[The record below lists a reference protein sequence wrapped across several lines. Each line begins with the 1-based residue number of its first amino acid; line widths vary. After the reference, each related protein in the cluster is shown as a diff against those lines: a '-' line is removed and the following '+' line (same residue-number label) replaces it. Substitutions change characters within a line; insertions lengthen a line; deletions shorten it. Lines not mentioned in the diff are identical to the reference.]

1 MSFCVECNSIFQKVF
16 LMWHLGAK
24 QFKCHTYR
32 SLLADNINYN
42 DNLLQLNNR
51 KRFNFGNV
59 IIKLEHVIF
68 EKKNIYLCNQIPSKQ
83 QKNVQKTKNVR
94 ASVRK

>member
-1 MSFCVECNSIFQKVF
+1 MSLCVECNSIFQKAF

-83 QKNVQKTKNVR
+83 QKNVKKTKNVR

>member
-1 MSFCVECNSIFQKVF
+1 MSLCVECNSIFQKAF

-68 EKKNIYLCNQIPSKQ
+68 EKIIIFICAIKFHPNNKKMFKKLKMGEQ
-83 QKNVQKTKNVR
+83 
-94 ASVRK
+94 A